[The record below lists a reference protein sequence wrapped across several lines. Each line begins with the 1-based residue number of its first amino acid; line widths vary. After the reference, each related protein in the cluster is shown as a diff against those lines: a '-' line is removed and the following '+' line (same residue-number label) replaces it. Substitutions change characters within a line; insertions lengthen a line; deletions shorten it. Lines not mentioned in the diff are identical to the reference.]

1 MPILQPF
8 FHTSYYY
15 DYDNYFQLISELF
28 LPDETII
35 NFNLPL
41 YSKYTDDVSNFQ
53 DSVHLSRKGAEIFS
67 QEFASQID
75 SLLK

>member
-1 MPILQPF
+1 MYSEAYLP
-8 FHTSYYY
+8 YKDYY
-15 DYDNYFQLISELF
+15 DNFFKLISDLF
-28 LPDETII
+28 LPHETII